1 MKDFILALNEATL
14 WHLFWYI
21 PLFAIAV
28 LSIPAI
34 LDSILGG
41 ISRIILSI
49 WGYGKDGR
57 KRKSMFTHAKEAHI
71 NLFCDRDVTCNY
83 KRNLGALQDFV
94 ANWCS
99 GYMDLDQQ
107 LRIGENVFRPQGRSR
122 V

>member
-1 MKDFILALNEATL
+1 MFCLRKHHQEAKGML
-14 WHLFWYI
+14 
-21 PLFAIAV
+21 
-28 LSIPAI
+28 
-34 LDSILGG
+34 
-41 ISRIILSI
+41 ISRAATFT
-49 WGYGKDGR
+49 KDGR

-71 NLFCDRDVTCNY
+71 TLFCDRDVTCNY